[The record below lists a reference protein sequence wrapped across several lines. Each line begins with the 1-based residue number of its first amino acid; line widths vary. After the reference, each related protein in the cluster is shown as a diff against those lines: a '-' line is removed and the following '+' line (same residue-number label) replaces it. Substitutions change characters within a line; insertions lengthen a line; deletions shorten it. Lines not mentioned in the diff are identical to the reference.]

1 MLSFLLN
8 QIWIGLMISFELIRN
23 FRISFGT
30 AGYCIDQFVKSVEI
44 VHCVSLNA
52 EPCLNP

>member
-8 QIWIGLMISFELIRN
+8 QISIGLMISFELIRN

-30 AGYCIDQFVKSVEI
+30 AGYCIDEFVKSVEI
-44 VHCVSLNA
+44 VHCVSLNF
-52 EPCLNP
+52 EPCL